1 MSVTINE
8 LTITVPG
15 NVVKNNDKDGNSM
28 LRMNQDQ
35 LQSIVNDAA
44 SPMVGI
50 TATNIPSGMPV
61 SDKVFSNSG

>member
-28 LRMNQDQ
+28 LRMNQEQ

-44 SPMVGI
+44 SPQVGI
-50 TATNIPSGMPV
+50 TAQIDPLSEHLV
-61 SDKVFSNSG
+61 SANSA

>member
-28 LRMNQDQ
+28 LRMNQEQ

-44 SPMVGI
+44 SPQVGI
-50 TATNIPSGMPV
+50 TATHV
-61 SDKVFSNSG
+61 SIASLTEKAMANSG